1 VVKLTI
7 MKKTIA
13 LSLMALT
20 VFYAKGQTSK
30 NSWLVGGT
38 IGFSSSS
45 EKDGDLSAT
54 TKSTSFQLSPGG
66 GYFFFDNLAAGIDLN
81 LNLTNDPAPS
91 TGGFSTTATEFTAG
105 PLVRYYFNVAPNVK
119 LFLHGEATWGSY
131 KIKYTSGPGTTV
143 ESPPSMP
150 INTYLGKAGVAFF
163 LNQKVALEFT
173 AGYESLIEKQESLGE
188 TTKYTTGIIE
198 IGLGFQVYL
207 SPSKKKK

>member
-1 VVKLTI
+1 

-20 VFYAKGQTSK
+20 VFFAKGQTSK

-66 GYFFFDNLAAGIDLN
+66 GYFFLDNLAAGIDLN
-81 LNLTNDPAPS
+81 LNLIDEPAPPS
-91 TGGFSTTATEFTAG
+91 GGFSTTATEFTAG

-131 KIKYTSGPGTTV
+131 KVKYTEAGATV

-150 INTYLGKAGVAFF
+150 ISTYLGKAGIAFF

-173 AGYESLIEKQESLGE
+173 AGYESLIEKEESLGE
-188 TTKYTTGIIE
+188 NTKYTTGIIQ
-198 IGLGFQVYL
+198 IGLGLQVYL
-207 SPSKKKK
+207 GPSKKKK